1 MAGPAR
7 APVTRDP
14 GLRLARLCELL
25 NAQRVRY
32 LVVGAAAM
40 QLWGTTRA
48 TRATRDIDIL
58 VEPTLGNA
66 ELVLRALSALPF
78 GVAAEL
84 TPQDLIARPVTRIG
98 DVPNVDVL
106 TRAWQLGW
114 DEAVRDVTVFEVE
127 GVPIPTVSLA
137 NLIASKRTGR
147 TQDNADIELLE
158 ALQTLRARL
167 ANATGDANR
176 SFPRPA

>member
-1 MAGPAR
+1 M
-7 APVTRDP
+7 TRDP

-25 NAQRVRY
+25 NAQRARY

-40 QLWGTTRA
+40 QLWGT

-66 ELVLRALSALPF
+66 ELVIRALSALPF

-84 TPQDLIARPVTRIG
+84 TPRDLIARPVTMIG

-106 TRAWQLGW
+106 TRAWNLGW
-114 DEAVRDVTVFEVE
+114 DDAMRDVTVFEVE
-127 GVPIPTVSLA
+127 GVPIPTVSLS
-137 NLIASKRTGR
+137 NLIESKRTGR

-158 ALQTLRARL
+158 ALRKLR
-167 ANATGDANR
+167 G
-176 SFPRPA
+176 